1 MTVTNIPPSLGH
13 CSVGVGKS
21 LPSLATKISQGSH
34 EGAQAH
40 SRFSLRGLSELK
52 VPNLGELMSSNYKGV
67 GSKYLQ
73 RTPRRSLLSSSQG
86 RFENADRRG
95 TWLSVWEGVLG

>member
-1 MTVTNIPPSLGH
+1 MTFTNIPPRLGH

-21 LPSLATKISQGSH
+21 LPSSATKISRGSH
-34 EGAQAH
+34 KGAQAH

-52 VPNLGELMSSNYKGV
+52 VPNLGELISSKSKGL

-73 RTPRRSLLSSSQG
+73 ITPRRSLLSFSQG

-95 TWLSVWEGVLG
+95 TWLSVRERVLG